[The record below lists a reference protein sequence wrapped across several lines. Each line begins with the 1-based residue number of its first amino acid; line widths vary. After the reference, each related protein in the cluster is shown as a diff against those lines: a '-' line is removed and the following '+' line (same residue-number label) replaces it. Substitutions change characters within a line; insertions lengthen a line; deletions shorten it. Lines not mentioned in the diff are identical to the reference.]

1 MLALETA
8 ISRDQKGNISVAFG
22 RLGVV
27 THGEVNE
34 ARDVQDGTNV
44 VGLSADTDIEFG
56 FTWGRLEDVA
66 SPTETAEADFGPLG
80 VDVSRPEGG
89 TADSVLN
96 RVPGSGASISFGPGF
111 GAQLTRSE
119 GQIQRPPVPT
129 KPARFSEVYSR

>member
-1 MLALETA
+1 MAVYCFALTD
-8 ISRDQKGNISVAFG
+8 R
-22 RLGVV
+22 RR
-27 THGEVNE
+27 GEVNE

-119 GQIQRPPVPT
+119 GQIQRPPSADQT
-129 KPARFSEVYSR
+129 RAFFRGLFEMMFGRRSGGN